1 MNPCE
6 GNKEKYIYY
15 KIAATTKEQQ
25 NWQVQMKCLTKPAAV
40 FCGKS
45 LAYRGWCVCVC
56 VCVCMRAYMHEF
68 QSVAALSTALPVRRS

>member
-1 MNPCE
+1 MK
-6 GNKEKYIYY
+6 KEKINYY

-25 NWQVQMKCLTKPAAV
+25 NFEVEIKCLTKPAAV

-56 VCVCMRAYMHEF
+56 VYEF
-68 QSVAALSTALPVRRS
+68 QSVAALSRALPVRGS